1 MKSRP
6 LINNVIINNIIYDPN
21 SQNITY
27 YFDISSIEKIVKTK
41 IDNKGGI
48 KFISSTKEFDELIM
62 PLLPIDPMLV
72 KKLVRITWE
81 YIEGKDVILPIKII

>member
-6 LINNVIINNIIYDPN
+6 LINNVIIDNIIYDPN

-27 YFDISSIEKIVKTK
+27 YFDISSIEKIIKTK

>member
-27 YFDISSIEKIVKTK
+27 YFDISPIEKIIKTK

>member
-27 YFDISSIEKIVKTK
+27 YFDISSIEKIIKTK

>member
-6 LINNVIINNIIYDPN
+6 LINNVIINDIIYDPN

-27 YFDISSIEKIVKTK
+27 YFDISSIEKIIKTK

>member
-27 YFDISSIEKIVKTK
+27 YFDISSIEKIIKTK

-48 KFISSTKEFDELIM
+48 KFISSTKEVDELIM

>member
-27 YFDISSIEKIVKTK
+27 YFDISSIEKTIKTK

>member
-27 YFDISSIEKIVKTK
+27 YFDISSIEKIIKTK

-48 KFISSTKEFDELIM
+48 KFISSTNEFDELIM

>member
-27 YFDISSIEKIVKTK
+27 YFDISSIEKIIKTK

-62 PLLPIDPMLV
+62 SLLPIDPMLV

>member
-27 YFDISSIEKIVKTK
+27 YFDISSIEKIIKTK

-48 KFISSTKEFDELIM
+48 KFISSTSEFDELIM